1 MFKGLKSHIGL
12 FSLGHICLR
21 QIHDSLLAL
30 GCGFEAGLDGEKR
43 TNRGNDFLLE
53 LLLETESDIRLLIK
67 GNFIAVVVFEHDLEN
82 LLYRYHACFLKVLF
96 QLFFFLKR
104 KHDCVMLTMQRLFS
118 R

>member
-30 GCGFEAGLDGEKR
+30 GRRFEAGLDGEKR

-67 GNFIAVVVFEHDLEN
+67 GNFIAVVVFEHD
-82 LLYRYHACFLKVLF
+82 F
-96 QLFFFLKR
+96 R
-104 KHDCVMLTMQRLFS
+104 KLIISLSRLFS
-118 R
+118 QSAFSTVFFSEKKT

>member
-12 FSLGHICLR
+12 FSLGHICLC

-67 GNFIAVVVFEHDLEN
+67 GNFIAVVVFEHD
-82 LLYRYHACFLKVLF
+82 F
-96 QLFFFLKR
+96 R
-104 KHDCVMLTMQRLFS
+104 KLIISLSRLFS
-118 R
+118 QSAFAFSTVFFSEKKT